1 MIQTLYLLLAHFIA
15 DFVLQPERIVQMKHE
30 SWKGNAIHVLIHSVA
45 SLVLLAP
52 FLPDLTVFAAIFI
65 IIFAHFFIDSAK
77 LFFEK
82 SASKFVKLFL
92 VDQAAHLLMIIS
104 VGYFLRAEGVQAW
117 FAGLGVVADWY
128 LNPFVVTGL
137 IVLILVTYG
146 YELFLYQYDRS
157 KKLSGVFRPNRGRM
171 FKNLLI
177 WSVIYILFLV
187 LGVYSIATTIVG

>member
-30 SWKGNAIHVLIHSVA
+30 SWKGNAIHVLIHAVT

-52 FLPDLTVFAAIFI
+52 FLPDLAVFAAIFI
-65 IIFAHFFIDSAK
+65 IVFAHFFIDSAK
-77 LFFEK
+77 LLFEK
-82 SASKFVKLFL
+82 SASKFVKPFI
-92 VDQAAHLLMIIS
+92 VDQAAHILMIVA
-104 VGYFLRAEGVQAW
+104 VGYFLSAEDVKGW

-128 LNPFVVTGL
+128 LNPFVVVGL

-146 YELFLYQYDRS
+146 YELLLYQYDRS
-157 KKLSGVFRPNRGRM
+157 KKLSGVFKPNRGRM
-171 FKNLLI
+171 LKNLLI

-187 LGVYSIATTIVG
+187 FGVYSIATTLVG